1 MMMMTTIKMMN
12 FREHIEKSEIANM
25 PTALFQGRIITIDT
39 IAEADKALKA
49 ISAERIVGLDTETR
63 PSFKKGVQYNVSL
76 LQISTNDT
84 CFLFRLNRIGV
95 PPSLIDFLENE
106 DIIKVGLSLHDDY
119 QALSKR
125 KRFNAGSFLDLQ
137 KYVVAFG
144 IEEMSLQK
152 IYAIIF
158 GKRISKSQQLTNWD
172 ADVLTDKQKL
182 YAATDAWACL
192 TIYNHLKTV

>member
-1 MMMMTTIKMMN
+1 MMN

-39 IAEADKALKA
+39 IAEADKAIKA